1 MARGGIS
8 FEGIG
13 VQQATF
19 KAGAGL
25 KALVEAN
32 DRDYVENLPVVV
44 SGNGEVDLGTDGDTI
59 FGFVDVY
66 ENDDHVGVT
75 FRGFRV
81 DVPIGA
87 TAPTIGKLAAT
98 DGDGKAKDSSSTA
111 KARAPIFIE
120 VDATEKVATVF
131 LG

>member
-1 MARGGIS
+1 MSRGGIS
-8 FEGIG
+8 FEGVGI
-13 VQQATF
+13 QQATF

-32 DRDYVENLPVVV
+32 DRDFVVNMPVVV
-44 SGNGEVDLGTDGDTI
+44 SGSGEVDLGSDGDTV
-59 FGFVDVY
+59 FGFVDIY
-66 ENDDHVGVT
+66 ENDNHVGVT
-75 FRGFRV
+75 FRGFVV

-111 KARAPIFIE
+111 KARAPIFVE
-120 VDATEKVATVF
+120 VGSETATVF

>member
-1 MARGGIS
+1 MRGGIS

-19 KAGAGL
+19 KAGTAL
-25 KALVEAN
+25 KALVKEKG
-32 DRDYVENLPVVV
+32 RDYVINMPVVV
-44 SGNGEVDLGTDGDTI
+44 SGNGEVDLGTDGDTV

-66 ENDDHVGVT
+66 ENDGHVGVT
-75 FRGFRV
+75 FRGFRT

-87 TAPTIGKLAAT
+87 IAPTIGKLTAT
-98 DGDGKAKDSSSTA
+98 DGTGKAKDSSSTA
-111 KARAPIFIE
+111 KARTPIFVE
-120 VDATEKVATVF
+120 VDEVEKVATVF